1 VTSGEL
7 DRHLDRQKV
16 AAARVWA
23 AQKMPYLASAL
34 FAAQIK
40 PAAESRTVAIDRYWN
55 VHADPVVVD
64 DLPAPELGRLLL
76 HLIAHLLRDHAGRA
90 DDVSPSSGEQWN
102 RCADAEV
109 NDDLP
114 EVPRTASTL
123 PAELGC
129 RAGRLVE
136 EYYRDGRTGTRVW
149 DCGSGADGV
158 PRPGD
163 AADGLQPAAADL
175 VRLSVAAETARAAR
189 EFGNVPAGWA
199 RWAEQ
204 LAPSKVDWR
213 RQLAAEI
220 RRAIALVAGRVD
232 YSYRHPSRRAAAA
245 APAILPT
252 LVQPVPDVAVVCD
265 TSGSMSADLL
275 ARALAEV
282 ESMLTRG
289 GLAAANLRVLA
300 VDTTVH
306 AVRRVSRASQVVLA
320 GGGGTDMGSGITAA
334 AALRPRPSIVI
345 VLTDGFTPWPHAR
358 PRGVRVIVGLLGQPG
373 FPVPP
378 APPWARTI
386 LIEPDAQAAVIG

>member
-1 VTSGEL
+1 MTAEAL
-7 DRHLDRQKV
+7 DRHKV

-23 AQKMPYLASAL
+23 AQEMPYLASAL
-34 FAAQIK
+34 FAATVR
-40 PAAESRTVAIDRYWN
+40 PDPDSRTVGIDRYWN
-55 VHADPVVVD
+55 VHADPAVVD
-64 DLPAPELGRLLL
+64 GMPPAELGRLLL
-76 HLIAHLLRDHAGRA
+76 HLIAHVLRDHASRA
-90 DDVSPSSGEQWN
+90 DDVNPSSHEQWN

-114 EVPRTASTL
+114 EVPQTAWTL
-123 PAELGC
+123 PADLGC
-129 RAGRLVE
+129 AAGRLAE
-136 EYYRDGRTGTRVW
+136 EYYRDGGGGPRVW

-158 PRPGD
+158 QRPGD
-163 AADGLQPAAADL
+163 GPRGLRPAAADL

-189 EFGNVPAGWA
+189 DYGNVPGGWV

-204 LAPSKVDWR
+204 LAPSKIDWR

-232 YSYRHPSRRAAAA
+232 YSYRRPSRRAAAS

-265 TSGSMSADLL
+265 TSGSMSAELL

-282 ESMLTRG
+282 EAMLSRG

-320 GGGGTDMGSGITAA
+320 GGGGTDMGSGIAA
-334 AALRPRPSIVI
+334 AAAMRPRPSIVI
-345 VLTDGFTPWPHAR
+345 VLTDGFTPWPAAR
-358 PRGVRVIVGLLGQPG
+358 PHGVRVIVGLLTQPG

-386 LIEPDAQAAVIG
+386 VIEPDAAAAIPGR

>member
-1 VTSGEL
+1 VTSGAL
-7 DRHLDRQKV
+7 DRHKV

-40 PAAESRTVAIDRYWN
+40 PAADSGTIGIDRYWN
-55 VHADPVVVD
+55 VHADPVIVD
-64 DLPAPELGRLLL
+64 EQSAPELGRLFL

-90 DDVSPSSGEQWN
+90 DDVRPASSEQWN

-114 EVPRTASTL
+114 EVPRSASTL
-123 PAELGC
+123 PADLGC
-129 RAGRLVE
+129 PAGRLVE
-136 EYYRDGRTGTRVW
+136 EYYRDGRPGARSW
-149 DCGSGADGV
+149 DCGSGADAV
-158 PRPGD
+158 ARPGD
-163 AADGLQPAAADL
+163 GTQGLQPAAADL
-175 VRLSVAAETARAAR
+175 LRLAVATETARAAK
-189 EFGNVPAGWA
+189 EFGNVPAGWT

-204 LAPSKVDWR
+204 LAPSQVDWR

-220 RRAIALVAGRVD
+220 RRAIAFVAGRVD
-232 YSYRHPSRRAAAA
+232 YSYRRPSRRAAAA

-265 TSGSMSADLL
+265 TSGSMSEDLL

-320 GGGGTDMGSGITAA
+320 GGGGTDMGSGIAAA

-345 VLTDGFTPWPHAR
+345 VLTDGYTPWPDGR
-358 PRGVRVIVGLLGQPG
+358 PRGVRVIVGLLAQPG
-373 FPVPP
+373 MPIPY
-378 APPWARTI
+378 APSWARTVV
-386 LIEPDAQAAVIG
+386 IEPDAQAAVV